1 MTQKLL
7 LALPAALSLA
17 ACGGGGDEATT
28 TPAQAQYSYTTS
40 SPNWTTTLP
49 ANLSVY
55 AEQDGTNVTSSQ
67 KITNVEFK
75 QWNATRGGPDQVDIQ
90 IDGESDHID
99 TGMTP

>member
-17 ACGGGGDEATT
+17 ACGGGDDEATT
-28 TPAQAQYSYTTS
+28 TSAQAQYSYTTS

-67 KITNVEFK
+67 KVANVEFK
-75 QWNATRGGPDQVDIQ
+75 QWNATRGAHDQIDIQ
-90 IDGESDHID
+90 IDGEII
-99 TGMTP
+99 TLT